1 MLSFYLILIGMYL
14 YYSKSKYFPKDIIR
28 ADFPGAG
35 WIGLLF
41 LISGTTGYIWSDGW
55 AGGLILALVCGSL
68 ALGAVQF
75 FAVMGR
81 SYFYALLAIV
91 HGLVIIELISYAG

>member
-1 MLSFYLILIGMYL
+1 MLSFYLLLIGMYL
-14 YYSKSKYFPKDIIR
+14 LYSRSKYFPKNIFYV
-28 ADFPGAG
+28 DFPAVKWLGPG
-35 WIGLLF
+35 FLL
-41 LISGTTGYIWSDGW
+41 LGTARFICSDGW

-68 ALGAVQF
+68 AMGVVQF

-81 SYFYALLAIV
+81 SYFYTLLAIV